1 MDTPKTPVPAD
12 GDAPEIDSPVKDSLS
27 KTAIEFSVSGK
38 APVSQSGQPTDE
50 RDAAKRGGP
59 KTQNG
64 KEKSKHNAL
73 KHGIFSQVLLLK
85 GEPRVDY
92 DSLLAGLHSDFKPKG
107 KFEELLVDK
116 LAATT
121 WRHRRLM
128 IAERDRFAMVEI
140 IPYEG
145 LESLMRYEAN
155 LERAFD
161 RILNQLERLQRIRQG
176 QPVPP
181 PMNLHVLE

>member
-73 KHGIFSQVLLLK
+73 KHGIFSQVLFVK
-85 GEPRVDY
+85 GRTA
-92 DSLLAGLHSDFKPKG
+92 SGL
-107 KFEELLVDK
+107 
-116 LAATT
+116 
-121 WRHRRLM
+121 
-128 IAERDRFAMVEI
+128 
-140 IPYEG
+140 
-145 LESLMRYEAN
+145 
-155 LERAFD
+155 
-161 RILNQLERLQRIRQG
+161 
-176 QPVPP
+176 
-181 PMNLHVLE
+181 